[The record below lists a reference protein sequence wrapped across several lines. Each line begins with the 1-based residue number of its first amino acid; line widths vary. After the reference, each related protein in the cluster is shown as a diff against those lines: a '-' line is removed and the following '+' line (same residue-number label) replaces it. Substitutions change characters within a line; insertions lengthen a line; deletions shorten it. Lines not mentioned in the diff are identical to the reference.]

1 MRADET
7 IGETA
12 RDHLPRSS
20 ERSPLHARLER
31 QRGLKSFL
39 TWAFFLAQVSAA
51 EQLLTGAA
59 KAQGDEFSDNPAKP
73 PEESP
78 ADPLAENA
86 IQKHVGDPDTES
98 MTSSASGSS
107 TLHPPSLDDST
118 LAHAHPQLLSPT
130 ASTLPH
136 AAVGVSGGASG
147 SAAAHARV
155 GSSGSP
161 DSSPSGLLPD
171 LHFVDQMAPALVHA
185 DGDVSSLL
193 GFELNLGDDGLIGID
208 LNLGN
213 LVGTL
218 DNLLTPPLQEVTE
231 LVGSLTNDLGNL
243 LNGTGLALGEVLDST
258 GEGLGEV
265 LDSTSELLGSALDLS
280 ELTGLNLTDGL
291 SGLLEQGSTESQEQG
306 DETAPS
312 ATETQTDELFVEG
325 RYTNYNIALREGAEP
340 AADTTPLIE
349 LNIGDAPPNEPASEP
364 AQTNQSPPDQSPP
377 DSAIADLLRFDEFET
392 RPSV

>member
-1 MRADET
+1 VRADEA

-12 RDHLPRSS
+12 GEHLPRSG
-20 ERSPLHARLER
+20 ERLPLHVRLER

-59 KAQGDEFSDNPAKP
+59 KAQGDEFSNNPAKP

-78 ADPLAENA
+78 PDPLAENA
-86 IQKHVGDPDTES
+86 IQKHVGGPDADA

-107 TLHPPSLDDST
+107 TLHLPCLDDST
-118 LAHAHPQLLSPT
+118 LTHAHPQLLSP
-130 ASTLPH
+130 AAGNLPPH
-136 AAVGVSGGASG
+136 IVGAASGGAG
-147 SAAAHARV
+147 SAAAAQARV

-161 DSSPSGLLPD
+161 DSSLPD
-171 LHFVDQMAPALVHA
+171 LHVDQTAPALVQA

-208 LNLGN
+208 LDLGN

-218 DNLLTPPLQEVTE
+218 DNLLTTPLQEVTE

-243 LNGTGLALGEVLDST
+243 LNGAGLALGEVLDST
-258 GEGLGEV
+258 GEELGQV
-265 LDSTSELLGSALDLS
+265 LDSTSEVLGSALDLS

-291 SGLLEQGSTESQEQG
+291 SGLLGQGSTESPEQG

-325 RYTNYNIALREGAEP
+325 QYTNYNIALREGAEP

-349 LNIGDAPPNEPASEP
+349 LNIGDTPPNEPASEP
-364 AQTNQSPPDQSPP
+364 AQADQPPPDHPPP

>member
-1 MRADET
+1 VRADEA

-12 RDHLPRSS
+12 GEHLPRSG
-20 ERSPLHARLER
+20 ERLPLHVRLER

-59 KAQGDEFSDNPAKP
+59 KAQDDEFSDNPAKP

-78 ADPLAENA
+78 PDPLAENA
-86 IQKHVGDPDTES
+86 IQKHGGGPGADA
-98 MTSSASGSS
+98 MTSSGSGSS
-107 TLHPPSLDDST
+107 TLHQPSLEDG
-118 LAHAHPQLLSPT
+118 
-130 ASTLPH
+130 TLPH
-136 AAVGVSGGASG
+136 AHPHLLSPAAGTPPHKVGVASGGAESG
-147 SAAAHARV
+147 ASAHARV

-171 LHFVDQMAPALVHA
+171 LHVDQTAPALVQA
-185 DGDVSSLL
+185 DGDVGSLL
-193 GFELNLGDDGLIGID
+193 GFELNIGDDGLIGID
-208 LNLGN
+208 LDLGN

-218 DNLLTPPLQEVTE
+218 DNLLTTPVQEVTE

-243 LNGTGLALGEVLDST
+243 LNGAGLALGEVLDST

-265 LDSTSELLGSALDLS
+265 LDSTGEVLGSALDLS

-291 SGLLEQGSTESQEQG
+291 SGLLGQDSTESPEQD

-312 ATETQTDELFVEG
+312 ATETQTDELFVG
-325 RYTNYNIALREGAEP
+325 GQYTNYNIALREGAEP

-349 LNIGDAPPNEPASEP
+349 LNIGDSPPNEPASEP
-364 AQTNQSPPDQSPP
+364 AQADQPPSDQPPP
-377 DSAIADLLRFDEFET
+377 DSVIADLLRFDEFET

>member
-1 MRADET
+1 VRADET

-12 RDHLPRSS
+12 RDHLPRSG
-20 ERSPLHARLER
+20 ERSPLHVRLER

-51 EQLLTGAA
+51 EQILTGAA
-59 KAQGDEFSDNPAKP
+59 KAQDDEFSGSPAKP

-78 ADPLAENA
+78 PDPLAENA
-86 IQKHVGDPDTES
+86 IQKHVGGPDADAT
-98 MTSSASGSS
+98 TFASGSS
-107 TLHPPSLDDST
+107 TVHLPSLDDST
-118 LAHAHPQLLSPT
+118 LTHAHPQLLSP
-130 ASTLPH
+130 AAGTLPPH
-136 AAVGVSGGASG
+136 IVGAASGGAGSG
-147 SAAAHARV
+147 ASAHARA

-171 LHFVDQMAPALVHA
+171 LHVDQTPPGLVQA
-185 DGDVSSLL
+185 DGDVGSLL
-193 GFELNLGDDGLIGID
+193 GFELNIGDDGLIGID
-208 LNLGN
+208 LDLGN
-213 LVGTL
+213 LVETL
-218 DNLLTPPLQEVTE
+218 DNLLTTPVQEVTE
-231 LVGSLTNDLGNL
+231 IVGSLTNDLGNL

-258 GEGLGEV
+258 GEALGEV
-265 LDSTSELLGSALDLS
+265 LDSTSEVLGSALDLS
-280 ELTGLNLTDGL
+280 ELTGLNLTDSL
-291 SGLLEQGSTESQEQG
+291 SGLLGQGSTDSPEQG

-349 LNIGDAPPNEPASEP
+349 LNIGETSPNEPVQAD
-364 AQTNQSPPDQSPP
+364 QSPPDQTPP

>member
-1 MRADET
+1 VRAAET
-7 IGETA
+7 TGETA
-12 RDHLPRSS
+12 RDHLPRSG
-20 ERSPLHARLER
+20 EQPPRLER

-59 KAQGDEFSDNPAKP
+59 RAQDDESSDHSAKRSEAP
-73 PEESP
+73 PDD
-78 ADPLAENA
+78 ALAENA
-86 IQKHVGDPDTES
+86 IRKHVAGPDAEA

-107 TLHPPSLDDST
+107 AAHPPPLDDST
-118 LAHAHPQLLSPT
+118 LSQAHAQLLSP
-130 ASTLPH
+130 AAGTLPH
-136 AAVGVSGGASG
+136 NVGAVSGGANG
-147 SAAAHARV
+147 SAAAQARV
-155 GSSGSP
+155 GSSGHP
-161 DSSPSGLLPD
+161 DSSLPSQLPD
-171 LHFVDQMAPALVHA
+171 LHVADQMAPPPLQA

-193 GFELNLGDDGLIGID
+193 GFELSLGDDGLIGID
-208 LNLGN
+208 LDLGN

-218 DNLLTPPLQEVTE
+218 DNLLAPPLQEVTE
-231 LVGSLTNDLGNL
+231 LVGSVTNELGNL

-258 GEGLGEV
+258 GDV
-265 LDSTSELLGSALDLS
+265 LGSALDLS

-291 SGLLEQGSTESQEQG
+291 SGLLEQGSTESAAQA

-312 ATETQTDELFVEG
+312 ATETQITETQTDELFVEG

-349 LNIGDAPPNEPASEP
+349 LNIADTPPNEPASDP
-364 AQTNQSPPDQSPP
+364 APADQPPPDT
-377 DSAIADLLRFDEFET
+377 AIADLLRFDELET